1 MPKLFQFFFFRC
13 MGIIRLLLGLSLS
26 VCAAPFVETAVFVV
40 LFPDVAGNAPDP
52 ALPQDG
58 RVIAV
63 ILQNLLGDHG
73 YAPAILGERRMAGS

>member
-13 MGIIRLLLGLSLS
+13 MVITRLLLGLPLS
-26 VCAAPFVETAVFVV
+26 MCVVPFVETAVFLV
-40 LFPDVAGNAPDP
+40 LFPDVAGNTPDP

-63 ILQNLLGDHG
+63 ILSLIH
-73 YAPAILGERRMAGS
+73 I